1 MDRTATIPTESIVTF
16 SKHGKITKVEHI
28 TKAEIPVTE
37 ENVVLLLNL
46 MGTTIEEICE
56 TYEARKLY
64 HKKVRT

>member
-1 MDRTATIPTESIVTF
+1 MSRTATIPTESIVTF
-16 SKHGKITKVEHI
+16 NKHGITKIEHVS
-28 TKAEIPVTE
+28 KAEIPVTE

-64 HKKVRT
+64 HKKVGR